1 MPTVKAKD
9 KGCISGTAGKG
20 WENMAIS
27 ELERKTIEE
36 IKRLSARE
44 AVSIRIDPKK
54 KPQITDSKFG
64 GVPYWDMGMDYPKAG
79 DGKSMMLL
87 AQINLDEL
95 NKAGVNPGDR
105 LPGSGMLQFFI
116 ALDDVYGMNFD
127 GATDS
132 EGRLAQDNFRV
143 VYHKTVDYAV
153 SREEIKSLGM
163 PDSASEELDESPV
176 WGEYGLAMEKKE
188 TYVGMD
194 DYRFEAYFRLAA
206 EAAGWEES
214 ERSEGYYNSFSEEG
228 RDVLFEELE
237 PSGHWMLGYPYFT
250 QYDPR
255 EEDDKAKQYD
265 VQLFQMDS
273 DYGEDGDFIMWG
285 DAGVANFFISEEN
298 LASEDFRDVLYS
310 WDCC

>member
-1 MPTVKAKD
+1 MGDIP
-9 KGCISGTAGKG
+9 
-20 WENMAIS
+20 
-27 ELERKTIEE
+27 ELERKTIQE

-44 AVSIRIDPKK
+44 AVSIRIDPEK
-54 KPQITDSKFG
+54 KPKITDSKFG
-64 GVPYWDMGMDYPKAG
+64 GVPYWDMGMDYPKAN
-79 DGKSMMLL
+79 DGKLLMLL

-95 NKAGVNPGDR
+95 NKEGNNPGDK

-116 ALDDVYGMNFD
+116 AQDDVYGMDFD

-132 EGRLAQDNFRV
+132 EGRLVQGNFRV
-143 VYHKTVDYAV
+143 VYHKTVNYAA

-163 PDSASEELDESPV
+163 PDCASEESEESPI

-188 TYVGMD
+188 TYIGMD
-194 DYRFEAYFRLAA
+194 DYRFEEYFRRAA
-206 EAAGWEES
+206 EAVGWEES
-214 ERSEGYYNSFSEEG
+214 ERSEGYYNCFSEEG
-228 RDVLFEELE
+228 RDALFDELE

-255 EEDDKAKQYD
+255 EQNDGAKQYP

-273 DYGEDGDFIMWG
+273 DYGENGDFIMWG
-285 DAGVANFFISEEN
+285 DAGVANFFISEEG
-298 LASEDFRDVLYS
+298 LANEDFRDVLYS